1 MEDAVHSHLEEPFA
15 IKIVNLRWTLAS
27 RKACGKKRHD
37 PLPSLMMVSGSRT
50 VGLCLGADVPTNNV
64 MDKWVTGTLLSRMDP
79 ATRTA
84 LLRVAPARSFPKG
97 TVLIGQDDAL
107 TDFAFILRSDSP
119 NLTACVKVMGR
130 LADGR
135 DGLLGIRLS
144 GDIVGELGALHRQ
157 PRSATVTACSKV
169 WAHKVTAAVLLQF
182 LQEHPQTWLALN
194 ATMADRL
201 QWANQRRLDFAGF
214 PVHVRLARVLLVLS
228 GQHGRSV
235 EPTGRS
241 LGVAL
246 SHEELGM
253 LIGAGK
259 DAVYQAVSM
268 LKRNGLITSAYRSI
282 VITDEVGLRHV
293 AEPDPDH

>member
-1 MEDAVHSHLEEPFA
+1 MC
-15 IKIVNLRWTLAS
+15 RRTLAT
-27 RKACGKKRHD
+27 RRAFEKKRHRLLTLSYD
-37 PLPSLMMVSGSRT
+37 DSGSRT
-50 VGLCLGADVPTNNV
+50 VGLCLGADVPTNDV
-64 MDKWVTGTLLSRMDP
+64 MGKWVTGTLLSRMDAP
-79 ATRTA
+79 TRTA
-84 LLRVAPARSFPKG
+84 LLRVAPARSFPRG

-119 NLTACVKVMGR
+119 DLTACVKVMGR

-169 WAHKVTAAVLLQF
+169 WAHKITAAVLMEF
-182 LQEHPQTWLALN
+182 LQEHPQAWLALN
-194 ATMADRL
+194 ATIADRL

-228 GQHGRSV
+228 DQHGRPV
-235 EPTGRS
+235 EPTGKT

-268 LKRNGLITSAYRSI
+268 LKRNGFITSAYRSI
-282 VITDEVGLRHV
+282 VIIDEAGLRRV
-293 AEPDPDH
+293 AEPDADHDEPAV

>member
-1 MEDAVHSHLEEPFA
+1 MND
-15 IKIVNLRWTLAS
+15 
-27 RKACGKKRHD
+27 
-37 PLPSLMMVSGSRT
+37 
-50 VGLCLGADVPTNNV
+50 V
-64 MDKWVTGTLLSRMDP
+64 MDKWVAGTLLSRMDAP
-79 ATRTA
+79 MRTA
-84 LLRVAPARSFPKG
+84 LLRVAPASPFPKG
-97 TVLIGQDDAL
+97 TVLIGQDDPL
-107 TDFAFILRSDSP
+107 TDFAFILRSGTPDS
-119 NLTACVKVMGR
+119 TACVKVTGR

-169 WAHKVTAAVLLQF
+169 WAHKVPAMTLLAF
-182 LQEHPQTWLALN
+182 LQENPQAWLALN
-194 ATMADRL
+194 ATIADRL

-214 PVHVRLARVLLVLS
+214 PVHVRLARLLLVLS
-228 GQHGRSV
+228 DQHGRRV
-235 EPTGRS
+235 EPSGTT

-268 LKRNGLITSAYRSI
+268 LKRDGLIISAYRSI
-282 VITDEVGLRHV
+282 VITDEAGLRRA
-293 AEPDPDH
+293 AEPDVSV